1 MALQVSSNKSITKE
15 SGFRISSR
23 PGPDSH
29 EWLQSVDVAKES
41 LKRKFVDDWNP
52 VPTLT
57 LGPPKIKQ
65 IKPSL
70 LGPILKRRFLD
81 ENSSA
86 CVSVKQSRRRI
97 A

>member
-1 MALQVSSNKSITKE
+1 MTDFVRK
-15 SGFRISSR
+15 
-23 PGPDSH
+23 
-29 EWLQSVDVAKES
+29 SVDVAKES

-57 LGPPKIKQ
+57 LGPPIIKQ
-65 IKPSL
+65 IKRSL

-81 ENSSA
+81 VNSSA
-86 CVSVKQSRRRI
+86 CVSVKHCRRV